1 MTCLQ
6 IKLIPVAQLEEERIF
21 LMFQA
26 GFFPWPL
33 LLRTHHMLIYFI
45 SLFEM
50 LIFIKVAS
58 NFPLQLSKAF
68 HFDGMLC
75 SLANISHFQ
84 SLGQV
89 FCILIP
95 YQPSLEFKWWPV
107 RKLYMENLKWRN
119 KHIIFEFR
127 ISAPIQK
134 TWSFVQSLWNQ
145 MGVSPPI
152 RGKWWVSIIWPWR
165 WLCVATPS
173 HQSCKQ
179 LELILLITH

>member
-1 MTCLQ
+1 MTIVTKNTSYAHLFYFSFWDVNFHKSSIQ
-6 IKLIPVAQLEEERIF
+6 FPTTIKQSISFWWNVVQSSK
-21 LMFQA
+21 
-26 GFFPWPL
+26 
-33 LLRTHHMLIYFI
+33 YI
-45 SLFEM
+45 SL
-50 LIFIKVAS
+50 
-58 NFPLQLSKAF
+58 P
-68 HFDGMLC
+68 
-75 SLANISHFQ
+75 ISWT
-84 SLGQV
+84 S
-89 FCILIP
+89 ILYFNTLLP
-95 YQPSLEFKWWPV
+95 QPSLEFKWWPV